1 MEGAGLTNSD
11 FVTGAPA
18 GTTEA
23 SLGTIS
29 VVPGTRIKQIC
40 VANRTFLGTVTQV
53 RLEAPGLKTPL
64 KFNFPSLYEATGTEV
79 EYVNAWPQPPIDV
92 DIPVPPTCNTITVY
106 AIVTVNSTA
115 VAVGLVWE

>member
-1 MEGAGLTNSD
+1 LTNSD

-29 VVPGTRIKQIC
+29 VVPGSRIKQIN
-40 VANRTFLGTVTQV
+40 VSGRTFIGTITQV
-53 RLEAPGLKTPL
+53 RLEAPGLKTPM
-64 KFNFPSLYEATGTEV
+64 KFNFPTVYEATGTEV
-79 EYVNAWPQPPIDV
+79 QYASAWSQPPIDV
-92 DIPVPPTCNTITVY
+92 DIPVPPTCNSITVY
-106 AIVTVNSTA
+106 AIVSVNATP